1 MKLVT
6 QDGRTLE
13 ISREYR
19 LFISG
24 YLKYRGHDAT
34 VTVTTFTKSK
44 WDDIPYSER
53 HKYPGYETFPD
64 CEVVER
70 YGVVGEYATDTGRGI
85 AAEMLDKAWKSGA
98 TKFTM
103 PQDIFAKSAAEQLD
117 DLAKEHGLTLVS
129 INELGYT
136 PVDTARNLHIW
147 RTTDEFERRN
157 IIVCDPETH
166 SYETS
171 LAKWRAL
178 QRKSA

>member
-13 ISREYR
+13 LSREHR

-24 YLKYRGHDAT
+24 CLKCNGHGAT
-34 VTVTTFTKSK
+34 VTVTAFTKSK
-44 WDDIPYSER
+44 WDDIPFSER
-53 HKYPGYETFPD
+53 HRHPGYETFPNRKVIAD
-64 CEVVER
+64 
-70 YGVVGEYATDTGRGI
+70 YGVVGEYATDTGREI
-85 AAEMLDKAWKSGA
+85 AAKMLDKAWQSDA
-98 TKFTM
+98 TEFIM
-103 PQDIFAKSAAEQLD
+103 PQDTFAKSAAEQLD
-117 DLAKEHGLTLVS
+117 DLAEEHGLTLVS

-136 PVDTARNLHIW
+136 PGDIPRNLHIW

-178 QRKSA
+178 RRESA